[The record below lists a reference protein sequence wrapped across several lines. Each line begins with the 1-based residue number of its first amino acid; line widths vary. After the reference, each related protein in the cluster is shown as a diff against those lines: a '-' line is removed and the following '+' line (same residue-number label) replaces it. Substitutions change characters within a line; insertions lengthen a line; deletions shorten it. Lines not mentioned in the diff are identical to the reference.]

1 MNNQFLDDIQNEII
15 NAADK
20 VFEDEDLIAEDINED
35 DEESEKARAQEFFK
49 EDDKEQQ
56 VDEGNKVTAYQLFM
70 SEADSEEDCD
80 EIRIIPWTA
89 NVRLKSGEDVQFIVY
104 GKTDAEAKKEAEE
117 IIKTHKL
124 AGAVVTNVWE
134 KEWKKSTED
143 GKDFFAADVYE
154 DELENMSID
163 EGDTSTMEGN
173 DPLFMEYFGQA

>member
-20 VFEDEDLIAEDINED
+20 VFEDEDLIAEDLIAEDINED

-70 SEADSEEDCD
+70 SE
-80 EIRIIPWTA
+80 
-89 NVRLKSGEDVQFIVY
+89 
-104 GKTDAEAKKEAEE
+104 
-117 IIKTHKL
+117 
-124 AGAVVTNVWE
+124 
-134 KEWKKSTED
+134 
-143 GKDFFAADVYE
+143 
-154 DELENMSID
+154 DELDDKPID

>member
-1 MNNQFLDDIQNEII
+1 MAISSMIARFKKEKIYMNNQFLDDIQNEII

-20 VFEDEDLIAEDINED
+20 VFEDEDLIAEDLIAEDINED

-70 SEADSEEDCD
+70 SE
-80 EIRIIPWTA
+80 
-89 NVRLKSGEDVQFIVY
+89 
-104 GKTDAEAKKEAEE
+104 
-117 IIKTHKL
+117 
-124 AGAVVTNVWE
+124 
-134 KEWKKSTED
+134 
-143 GKDFFAADVYE
+143 
-154 DELENMSID
+154 DELDDKQID

>member
-20 VFEDEDLIAEDINED
+20 VFEDEDLIAEDLIAEDINED

-70 SEADSEEDCD
+70 SE
-80 EIRIIPWTA
+80 
-89 NVRLKSGEDVQFIVY
+89 
-104 GKTDAEAKKEAEE
+104 
-117 IIKTHKL
+117 
-124 AGAVVTNVWE
+124 
-134 KEWKKSTED
+134 
-143 GKDFFAADVYE
+143 
-154 DELENMSID
+154 DELDDKQID